1 MSIQI
6 KQEGMSI
13 NVRTYSGICFLKQNC
28 DFEHKLILI
37 IVKYEIII
45 LLILT
50 NWYLQ
55 LKADTTYSKVS
66 HGSAST
72 GSDSYESYDI
82 VSINSYHL

>member
-1 MSIQI
+1 MLERIL
-6 KQEGMSI
+6 EY
-13 NVRTYSGICFLKQNC
+13 VFLKQNC

-55 LKADTTYSKVS
+55 LKADTTYSSVS
-66 HGSAST
+66 HGSANT
-72 GSDSYESYDI
+72 GCDSYKSYDMKHMI
-82 VSINSYHL
+82 LLV